1 MISRRWVGATAILA
15 ACSAPA
21 GGPAPAGPEPAPAG
35 TVGDTAAALVPVGRG
50 TLRQDEATIQLRQ
63 GALLIK
69 VTPLTERVIR
79 LLAPDTYDRL
89 RALAASRSAELAGQ
103 STDPPELFLVS
114 FFSYEPDVEY
124 QPEGLQIA
132 QQGRLLRP
140 QAILPVSGEFGR
152 QRLNQQETQ
161 MAVYAFE
168 PPIEYDRPMTVRYGT
183 GQSDEW
189 ARIIPRLE
197 AERARVRARGGP

>member
-1 MISRRWVGATAILA
+1 MITRRWIAGAAVLA

-21 GGPAPAGPEPAPAG
+21 GGPAPAGPGPAAADPAA
-35 TVGDTAAALVPVGRG
+35 DTTAALVPVGRG

-63 GALLIK
+63 GPLLIK
-69 VTPLTERVIR
+69 VTPLTEAVIR
-79 LLAPDTYDRL
+79 LMAPDTYDRL
-89 RALAASRSAELAGQ
+89 RALAASRSAELESQ
-103 STDPPELFLVS
+103 SADPPELFLVS

-124 QPEGLQIA
+124 QPEDLQIA

-140 QAILPVSGEFGR
+140 HTILPVSGEFGR
-152 QRLNQQETQ
+152 QRLKQQETQ

-189 ARIIPRLE
+189 DRIIPRLE
-197 AERARVRARGGP
+197 AERARVRARGGS